1 MPSQQEEQEEIK
13 RLSSR
18 LENIQEQHDE
28 HGKELKVHEN
38 EIRVI
43 ENNYEEDIPKLYD
56 LVKQLQKQ
64 HDDFKTLVLDK
75 LVDDL
80 KKSYHDQYT
89 VFKHKISTDID
100 TIKKSYHRYD
110 DLKKEIDD
118 LKKSYR
124 QNKQQHVRAQ
134 GQGQGSYTDLKKEIL
149 ELRQKYNYLKKN
161 VMDDDFKKIK
171 KSYQEHKK
179 KNGLAP
185 KKPYDEFEKQFTDFD
200 AIMNQKP
207 RGPFDMNPSLDL
219 WALQKLQ
226 SPEHAYNPKNEI
238 RKNNTKDTWAPD
250 HAYNPKNEIRK
261 IQTSIQG
268 LKHMFKQ
275 FNEFKHSIIRK
286 IPREVQAHL
295 RQFEPNKNEHVLEKL
310 RALRKHIRKLSENQ
324 RVEPD
329 YLKKVRRNIKEL
341 RHAVK
346 RLKRKYKE
354 KINEKILSHK
364 SKSKSKQEEPKK
376 ASSHKTLL

>member
-1 MPSQQEEQEEIK
+1 MTIS
-13 RLSSR
+13 
-18 LENIQEQHDE
+18 
-28 HGKELKVHEN
+28 
-38 EIRVI
+38 IR
-43 ENNYEEDIPKLYD
+43 
-56 LVKQLQKQ
+56 
-64 HDDFKTLVLDK
+64 
-75 LVDDL
+75 
-80 KKSYHDQYT
+80 S
-89 VFKHKISTDID
+89 
-100 TIKKSYHRYD
+100 
-110 DLKKEIDD
+110 
-118 LKKSYR
+118 
-124 QNKQQHVRAQ
+124 
-134 GQGQGSYTDLKKEIL
+134 
-149 ELRQKYNYLKKN
+149 
-161 VMDDDFKKIK
+161 K

-179 KNGLAP
+179 KNALAP
-185 KKPYDEFEKQFTDFD
+185 KKPYDEFEKQFKHFN
-200 AIMNQKP
+200 AMRNQKP
-207 RGPFDMNPSLDL
+207 RGPFDIDPSLDL
-219 WALQKLQ
+219 WGLQKLQ
-226 SPEHAYNPKNEI
+226 SPKHAY
-238 RKNNTKDTWAPD
+238 DA
-250 HAYNPKNEIRK
+250 KNEIRK

-324 RVEPD
+324 RVEPG

>member
-18 LENIQEQHDE
+18 LENIQEQHNE
-28 HGKELKVHEN
+28 HQKELKVHEN

-110 DLKKEIDD
+110 NLQKEIDD

-124 QNKQQHVRAQ
+124 QNKQQQHTQAQ
-134 GQGQGSYTDLKKEIL
+134 GQGQRQGSYTDLKKEIL

-161 VMDDDFKKIK
+161 MLDDDFKKIK
-171 KSYQEHKK
+171 KSYQEHK
-179 KNGLAP
+179 
-185 KKPYDEFEKQFTDFD
+185 T
-200 AIMNQKP
+200 
-207 RGPFDMNPSLDL
+207 
-219 WALQKLQ
+219 
-226 SPEHAYNPKNEI
+226 
-238 RKNNTKDTWAPD
+238 
-250 HAYNPKNEIRK
+250 
-261 IQTSIQG
+261 
-268 LKHMFKQ
+268 
-275 FNEFKHSIIRK
+275 
-286 IPREVQAHL
+286 
-295 RQFEPNKNEHVLEKL
+295 
-310 RALRKHIRKLSENQ
+310 
-324 RVEPD
+324 
-329 YLKKVRRNIKEL
+329 
-341 RHAVK
+341 
-346 RLKRKYKE
+346 
-354 KINEKILSHK
+354 
-364 SKSKSKQEEPKK
+364 
-376 ASSHKTLL
+376 KTLLHRKNRTMILRNSSEILMQ